1 MKKIILIITCL
12 LLTGCYNYEETNNLA
27 IASSLAINFKDDN
40 FEVIIEIGENNKDG
54 KYSSYILKGK
64 GTSIE
69 SAIKN
74 ASTALNKDLYFI
86 NLDILLISSDAA
98 NLKLNNILDFIA
110 RDNNF
115 SFDYNIAICDKSEEV
130 IQTIINQ
137 EKIFG
142 NYIKSVYDNTNN
154 NLINIK
160 ISNLLDL
167 YLNNYQDII
176 LPIFDIQNEAII
188 MNRAAIFNKLDI
200 VNYIEGEEIA
210 IYNILNNNF
219 MNYYLNFN
227 FNDRKAV
234 LKGNNYLSKII
245 YQNNTIKIFT
255 RLEGDLIE
263 TENFNINNKE
273 HLKIINN
280 EFKKRINNLIT
291 KLYSNNSDILGFRN
305 IIYKQNKHLDSSLN
319 KINYQIYTK
328 IIINDYSLILDNI
341 GD

>member
-1 MKKIILIITCL
+1 MKKIFLIIICL
-12 LLTGCYNYEETNNLA
+12 LLTGCYNYKEINNLA
-27 IASSLAINFKDDN
+27 IVSSLAINFKDDN
-40 FEVIIEIGENNKDG
+40 FEVIIEIGENNKDD
-54 KYSSYILKGK
+54 KYSSYILKGI

-74 ASTALNKDLYFI
+74 ASTSLNKDLYFI
-86 NLDILLISSDAA
+86 NLDVLLISSDAA
-98 NLKLNNILDFIA
+98 NLKLNKILDFIA

-130 IQTIINQ
+130 IQTLINQ

-142 NYIKSVYDNTNN
+142 NYIKNVYDNTNN

-160 ISNLLDL
+160 ICNLLDI

-176 LPIFDIQNEAII
+176 LPIFDIQNKSII
-188 MNRAAIFNKLDI
+188 MNRAAIFNKTDI

-227 FNDRKAV
+227 FDDKKTV

-255 RLEGDLIE
+255 RLEGNLIE
-263 TENFNINNKE
+263 TENFDINNKE

-280 EFKKRINNLIT
+280 EYKKRIDNFII

-305 IIYKQNKHLDSSLN
+305 IIYKQNKYPDNLLN
-319 KINYQIYTK
+319 KINYQIKTK

>member
-1 MKKIILIITCL
+1 MKKIFLIIICL
-12 LLTGCYNYEETNNLA
+12 LLTGCYNYKEINNLA
-27 IASSLAINFKDDN
+27 IVSSLAINFKDNN
-40 FEVIIEIGENNKDG
+40 FEVIIEIGENNKDD
-54 KYSSYILKGK
+54 KYSSYILKGI

-74 ASTALNKDLYFI
+74 ASTSLNKDLYFI
-86 NLDILLISSDAA
+86 NLDVLLISSDAA
-98 NLKLNNILDFIA
+98 NLKLNKILDFIA

-130 IQTIINQ
+130 IQTLINQ

-160 ISNLLDL
+160 ICNLLDI

-176 LPIFDIQNEAII
+176 LPIFDIQNESII
-188 MNRAAIFNKLDI
+188 MNRAAIFNKTDI

-227 FNDRKAV
+227 FDDKKTV

-255 RLEGDLIE
+255 RLEGNLIE
-263 TENFNINNKE
+263 TENFDINNKE

-280 EFKKRINNLIT
+280 EFKKRIDNFII

-305 IIYKQNKHLDSSLN
+305 IIYKQNKYPDNLLN
-319 KINYQIYTK
+319 KINYQIKTK

>member
-1 MKKIILIITCL
+1 MKKIILIIMCL
-12 LLTGCYNYEETNNLA
+12 LLTGCYNYKEINNLA
-27 IASSLAINFKDDN
+27 IVSSLAINFKDDN

-54 KYSSYILKGK
+54 KYSSYILKGI
-64 GTSIE
+64 GASIE

-74 ASTALNKDLYFI
+74 ASTSLNKDLHFI

-98 NLKLNNILDFIA
+98 NLKLNKILDFIA

-142 NYIKSVYDNTNN
+142 NYIKNVYDNTNN

-160 ISNLLDL
+160 ISDLLDL
-167 YLNNYQDII
+167 YLSNYQDII
-176 LPIFDIQNEAII
+176 LPIFDLQNEAII
-188 MNRAAIFNKLDI
+188 MNKAAIFNKSDI
-200 VNYIEGEEIA
+200 VNYIDDEEIA

-219 MNYYLNFN
+219 MNYYLNFD
-227 FNDRKAV
+227 FDDRKAV
-234 LKGNNYLSKII
+234 LKGNNYFSNII
-245 YQNNTIKIFT
+245 YQNNTMKIFT

-263 TENFNINNKE
+263 TENFDINNKE
-273 HLKIINN
+273 HLKIINK
-280 EFKKRINNLIT
+280 EFKKRIDNLII
-291 KLYSNNSDILGFRN
+291 KLYLNNSDILGFRN
-305 IIYKQNKHLDSSLN
+305 IIYKQKKHLDSSLN
-319 KINYQIYTK
+319 KINYQINTK
-328 IIINDYSLILDNI
+328 IIINDYSLIIDNI